1 MTSTERREARYERR
15 KARREAR
22 REARIKPHDDFSLVA
37 DTDNLYAAFRSSM
50 RGVAWKESVQRFEAN
65 ALRNIAD
72 IRRRL
77 FSGENIQHGFVEF
90 DLHERGKIRHIK
102 SVHISERI
110 VQKCLCDTVL
120 SPILT
125 NPLIYDN
132 GASVEGKGTHF
143 SIRRLIVH
151 LSRFYR
157 QNGFSNDGYALI
169 VDFTKFFD
177 SIRHDILFALVERY
191 ISDPRILDLLR
202 RFVSVFGPGKSLG
215 LGSEVS
221 QNLAIFFPNKLDHFI
236 KEKLGIEFY
245 GRYMDD
251 LYLIHADKEYL
262 RYCLAEIEKVCTAL
276 GITINMKKTRIVK
289 LISGVNF
296 LKGKYKLL
304 PSGKVLRLPG
314 KDSTKRMRRKL
325 IKFKSLI
332 ASGKMGFKDLR
343 TAYQSWRGNYM
354 KRFNA
359 HYRIGHLDRLYTE
372 LFINIHP

>member
-169 VDFTKFFD
+169 VDFTKSFD